1 MTIYQLVGSCY
12 KGIKMK
18 YFVRGKNEVLLTQN
32 DFVSKGGEGSIFKK
46 GSISYKIY
54 KDPKKMIP
62 EAKIKELQLIQPRNV
77 IKPKDIILDQKNT
90 IVGFTMDWVKGIP
103 LCKLFTND
111 FRNRKGIT
119 ETSTLEL
126 VENIKLTIH
135 EIHKAKCLE
144 VDGNELN
151 YLVDIKKFILPFFI
165 DVNSYQTPSFPA
177 TAIMP
182 SIRDWN
188 SKTFSELTDWFSFA
202 IIACQLFI
210 GLHPF
215 KGRHPNYK
223 KNDIKSRMVDNISIF
238 NNKVRVPAPTRDFSL
253 IPTKYMTWF
262 VELFNKGR
270 RVEPPELPGT
280 IVIAQVKVKLIQ
292 STNNFEISL
301 IKDYGKEIYHHS
313 VICGTPVTKTQN
325 KLFIGNRDYKVEQEV
340 EVLFTPKNLT
350 PIFVKIEQEKLKLK
364 SLGGEKI
371 IPPDLSC
378 QDLMIINNTLYIR
391 NNGSLLE
398 LNFNEGSGNIRV
410 ALKNNWRIMPHSSI
424 TFSSLVHQSVLGK
437 PYLVIPIPKTGLS
450 SCIVKEIPEIEDHKI
465 IEAKHDLG
473 VCILITNKDGIYY
486 RVILKFDEKYE
497 KYTCRFIKDIATLS
511 INFVTL
517 DNGIVILMNDDI
529 LEIFSKDLS
538 KLDVKAFDDPDID
551 STMKL
556 CKDGVEVR
564 FFKENRLYKI
574 KMKK

>member
-1 MTIYQLVGSCY
+1 
-12 KGIKMK
+12 MK
-18 YFVRGKNEVLLTQN
+18 YFVRGKNEVNLTQN

-46 GSISYKIY
+46 GRISYKIY
-54 KDPKKMIP
+54 EDPKKMIP
-62 EAKIKELQLIQPRNV
+62 EAKINELQLIKPKNV
-77 IKPKDIILDQKNT
+77 IKPKDIILDRKNT
-90 IVGFTMDWVKGIP
+90 IVGFTMDWVDGIP

-111 FRNRKGIT
+111 FRNKKGIT
-119 ETSTLEL
+119 ENSTLEL

-151 YLVDIKKFILPFFI
+151 YLVDNKKFTFPFFI
-165 DVNSYQTPSFPA
+165 DVNSYKTPSFPA

-182 SIRDWN
+182 SIRDWR

-210 GLHPF
+210 GIHPF

-223 KNDIKSRMVDNISIF
+223 KNDTKTRLMNNISIF

-253 IPTKYMTWF
+253 IPTKYMAWF
-262 VELFNKGR
+262 IELFNNGR
-270 RVEPPELPGT
+270 RIEPPELPGT
-280 IVIAQVKVKLIQ
+280 IVVAHVKVKLIQ
-292 STNNFEISL
+292 STNNFEISF
-301 IKDYGKEIYHHS
+301 IKEYDDEIFYHS
-313 VICGTPVTKTQN
+313 TICGTPITKTKR

-350 PIFVKIEQEKLKLK
+350 PILVKIEQEKLKLK
-364 SLGGEKI
+364 SLSGEKV

-378 QDLMIINNTLYIR
+378 QDLMIINNILYIR

-398 LNFNEGSGNIRV
+398 LNFNEGSASIRV
-410 ALKNNWRIMPHSSI
+410 ALKNNWKIMPNSSI
-424 TFSSLVHQSVLGK
+424 VFSGVVYQNVLGK

-450 SCIVKEIPEIEDHKI
+450 SCVIKEIPEIEDHKV

-473 VCILITNKDGIYY
+473 VCVLVTYKEGIYY
-486 RVILKFDEKYE
+486 QIVLKFDEKYE
-497 KYTCRFIKDIATLS
+497 KYTCRFIKDISTHS
-511 INFVTL
+511 TNFVTL
-517 DNGIVILMNDDI
+517 ENGIVILMNDDI
-529 LEIFSKDLS
+529 LEIFSRDLS
-538 KLDVKAFDDPDID
+538 KTDVKAFDDPDID
-551 STMKL
+551 STMSL

-564 FFKENRLYKI
+564 FFKGNKLYKI